1 VLEQQYKN
9 EQAKAAGLSTLIGKR
24 VALVIGNSAYK
35 NTPVLSNPRNDAIA
49 FGDALRRLGF
59 EVDIQVD
66 LDKVGMDNAVRR
78 FGDRLQDASVAL
90 FYYAGHGIEVNGINY
105 LVPTNAELARERD
118 VYYQAVDVDLVLREM
133 DGEDRISLM
142 FLDACRNNPLAMKL
156 RSTTRAIVGNGLAPM
171 QAPTGMMISY
181 ATKEGEVAEDGSGKN
196 SPYTTAL
203 LKHLDTPG
211 IEVGVMLRRVREEV
225 LKVTNKRQTPTE
237 YGSLLGE
244 FYFKPAMKDLPSV
257 ASQEHSPEIDALFWR
272 FIQDSKDPEDF
283 KLYLNKLPNGIF
295 ADLARRTLDRLDPP
309 APEPEAAMLPIET
322 PVEAPVKK

>member
-1 VLEQQYKN
+1 
-9 EQAKAAGLSTLIGKR
+9 
-24 VALVIGNSAYK
+24 
-35 NTPVLSNPRNDAIA
+35 
-49 FGDALRRLGF
+49 
-59 EVDIQVD
+59 
-66 LDKVGMDNAVRR
+66 
-78 FGDRLQDASVAL
+78 
-90 FYYAGHGIEVNGINY
+90 
-105 LVPTNAELARERD
+105 
-118 VYYQAVDVDLVLREM
+118 
-133 DGEDRISLM
+133 
-142 FLDACRNNPLAMKL
+142 
-156 RSTTRAIVGNGLAPM
+156 M

-244 FYFKPAMKDLPSV
+244 FYFKPAMKDLPPV
-257 ASQEHSPEIDALFWR
+257 ASQEHSAEIDALFWR

-295 ADLARRTLDRLDPP
+295 ADLARRTLDRL
-309 APEPEAAMLPIET
+309 APESAMLPIEAPVET
-322 PVEAPVKK
+322 PVQK